1 MSARPQWDETRPETI
16 LLIPF
21 VVVLIGL
28 LVYLFVELLP
38 TVRVL
43 PG

>member
-1 MSARPQWDETRPETI
+1 MSARPQSDSRPETV

-21 VVVLIGL
+21 VVALVGL

-38 TVRVL
+38 TVRGL